1 MTEDERAARLEMQ
14 MQALQ
19 QQQDERKEVTAEQ
32 FRLVH
37 ARLDQLGQILEGL
50 SQKANQA
57 AGASRM
63 LAWMISLGGLLMAG
77 IGWLLVHTGSLTH

>member
-57 AGASRM
+57 AGASLM